1 MAMRITKHDIGAEI
15 ISILTRGM
23 YPDPRDA
30 LREYVQNGVDAGAKH
45 IGIKI
50 RSNTIA
56 IMDDGEGMDENV
68 MRDAIRV
75 GISDKNP
82 HAEVGFRG
90 IGIYSAFHLCDE
102 LRIYSRTEKDDTPRV
117 LLFNFKSM
125 RDLLEKQQL
134 DRVNGTITAKE
145 LVDLQAILQDNI
157 RLRALRANDFVQQ
170 GTRVEMFGLEPSFFQ
185 SLSRFEEVAD
195 YLRQVVPLHFDPDHF
210 KWAKRI
216 EKKIRDTCAQHG
228 TRLNLVSL
236 KLQVNKKT
244 ESLFRPYRDDLFGGD
259 PLRPVFR
266 EVKSRHEFFGVVWGC
281 LNPVRKKIQD
291 RHLRGFLLTKQGFAL
306 GRRTDMA
313 RHFGKRTTYFD
324 RYIGEIIVVEPGLL
338 PNAAR
343 TDFEHSAMRT
353 SFYEAL
359 ASVAAGYNEKADE
372 HQELTKGDDVLDAAI
387 DRITEIEKT
396 IAFNYEKADR
406 LLDMVVEIRSTREEL
421 DKRLKKGAF
430 RSTRTDD
437 AKSVSKS
444 ARAMERQIQDFI
456 ESSKKKRRKKASQSS
471 PEDNVRK
478 RLRKLPRP
486 VRTHAR
492 VREPESLIDVLEA
505 VDLALPE
512 EAKAAM
518 ELLDERFIQSSASSK
533 AEYTQILKEL
543 QEELEDIV
551 LEGA

>member
-1 MAMRITKHDIGAEI
+1 MRITKHDIGAEI

-30 LREYVQNGVDAGAKH
+30 LREYVQNGVDAGAKN
-45 IGIKI
+45 IDIKI
-50 RSNTIA
+50 RSNSITVV
-56 IMDDGEGMDENV
+56 DDGEGMDDAV
-68 MRDAIRV
+68 MRDAVRV

-82 HAEVGFRG
+82 HADVGFRG

-102 LRIYSRTEKDDTPRV
+102 LRIYSRTNGGDPPQV
-117 LLFNFKSM
+117 LVFGFKSM
-125 RDLLEKQQL
+125 RDLLERQQL
-134 DRVNGTITAKE
+134 ERASGRIAARE
-145 LVDLQAILQDNI
+145 LVDLQAILQNNI
-157 RLRALRANDFVQQ
+157 QLKPLKSDEFTQQ
-170 GTRVEMFGLEPSFFQ
+170 GTRVEMSGLAPSFFQ
-185 SLSRFEEVAD
+185 SLSKFDEVAD
-195 YLRQVVPLHFDPDHF
+195 YLRQVVPLYFDSERF
-210 KWAKRI
+210 KWAKHI
-216 EKKIRDTCAQHG
+216 EKKIRDTCSEHGAQFS
-228 TRLNLVSL
+228 LVSL
-236 KLQVNKKT
+236 TLQVNKKT
-244 ESLFRPYRDDLFGGD
+244 EKLFRPYRDDLFAETPG
-259 PLRPVFR
+259 RPIFR
-266 EVKSRHEFFGVVWGC
+266 EVKSKDDFFGVVWGC
-281 LNPVRKKIQD
+281 LNPARKKIQE
-291 RHLRGFLLTKQGFAL
+291 RALRGFVLTQQGFAL
-306 GRRTDMA
+306 GGRSDMA

-359 ASVAAGYNEKADE
+359 ASVAVGYNEKADE

-387 DRITEIEKT
+387 ERITEMEKT
-396 IAFNYEKADR
+396 ITFNYEKADR
-406 LLDMVVEIRSTREEL
+406 LLDMVVEIRSTREEI

-430 RSTRTDD
+430 RNTRTDD

-456 ESSKKKRRKKASQSS
+456 ESSKKKRRKRASQPS

-486 VRTHAR
+486 ARTHAR
-492 VREPESLIDVLEA
+492 IREPESLIDVLETL
-505 VDLALPE
+505 DLTLAE
-512 EAKAAM
+512 EVKAAM
-518 ELLDERFIQSSASSK
+518 ELLDERFIQSCASSK